1 MSVSIKSE
9 ASLSRFVT
17 RCQSDPCL
25 QESLHTV
32 NNIDQLKTLI
42 FSIDSTIT
50 GIAVIPVSQA
60 TRPARIVVDSGI
72 LSSGIQWRILRCSGG
87 PLVLQII
94 CNRAS
99 FALWIEG
106 C

>member
-9 ASLSRFVT
+9 ASLNSFVT

-25 QESLHTV
+25 QESLHTI
-32 NNIDQLKTLI
+32 NNVDQLKTLI